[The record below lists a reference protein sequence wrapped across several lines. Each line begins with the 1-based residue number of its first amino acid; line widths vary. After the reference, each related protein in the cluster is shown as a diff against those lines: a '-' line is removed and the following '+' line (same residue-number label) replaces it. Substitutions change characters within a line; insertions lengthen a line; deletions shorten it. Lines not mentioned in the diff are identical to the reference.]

1 MLSVWQHL
9 DKKQQQEWQQQ
20 EETLVLGQLGAFA
33 YNMLFFGVP
42 FSRTREFLVKMCL
55 SESLNENQI
64 DDLMMNLETFKE
76 SIDEE
81 VDSELPIEELRNVK
95 LHDHTHYTNID
106 LAQEM
111 LELNDDYLNVNDDLE
126 GSSSTKNKNRIPELE
141 KIVTEYIEK
150 LFKNQVD
157 LEQQQHFQ
165 GQIFKSPLG
174 RRIYAR
180 QLAKFAGIGK
190 ELEAEC
196 FEKVRLELDTFI
208 KKISENKDFIT
219 VKILMI
225 TAATV
230 YKVVEGRNEIL
241 QAYLKSHEIWKQEE
255 FWNFWFFDLLVTERR
270 KIFQDCWENWLYKWK
285 SLRKEKQQELASL
298 ETGLIF
304 AALCSGAY
312 NMKQWGCPLST
323 MRHFLTHMSEVNTLS
338 REYTNLLMELLE
350 SFSDTSTG
358 HSTGLHKTNLQRKY
372 SKLFKQH
379 KVCQIQ

>member
-1 MLSVWQHL
+1 
-9 DKKQQQEWQQQ
+9 
-20 EETLVLGQLGAFA
+20 
-33 YNMLFFGVP
+33 MLFFGVP

-64 DDLMMNLETFKE
+64 DDLMMNLETFRE

-81 VDSELPIEELRNVK
+81 VDSELPMEELRNVK
-95 LHDHTHYTNID
+95 LHDHTHYTNAD

-111 LELNDDYLNVNDDLE
+111 LELNDDYLNVNDDHLNANDDPE
-126 GSSSTKNKNRIPELE
+126 GSNSLKNKNRIPELE
-141 KIVTEYIEK
+141 KMVNEYIEK
-150 LFKNQVD
+150 LFKNLVD

-190 ELEAEC
+190 ELDAEC
-196 FEKVRLELDTFI
+196 FEKVRQELDTFT
-208 KKISENKDFIT
+208 KKISENKDFAT
-219 VKILMI
+219 VKILMV
-225 TAATV
+225 TAASV
-230 YKVVEGRNEIL
+230 YKVVEGRNEFL

-270 KIFQDCWENWLYKWK
+270 KIFQESWENWLYKWK

-298 ETGLIF
+298 EMGLIF

-312 NMKQWGCPLST
+312 NMKQWGCPLNT
-323 MRHFLTHMSEVNTLS
+323 MRNFLIHMSEVNTLS

-350 SFSDTSTG
+350 SFSDTSIG
-358 HSTGLHKTNLQRKY
+358 HSTGLRKPTLQRKY

-379 KVCQIQ
+379 KGCLIQ